1 MLPTSHWSALKH
13 VLVKFVCAHL
23 LFHLVRKLC
32 EHAPL
37 IMTHDL
43 ASPIRAVHSESVFAF

>member
-1 MLPTSHWSALKH
+1 MLPTSHWSALNH